1 MMAVEFRIRSGARAG
16 QREAFDQALI
26 TIGRHPQNDL
36 RFDVEKDADVSSR
49 HAEVRVAGNTVT
61 LRDLGSTNGTFVNGQ
76 RLTGDQFLADGD
88 VIAFGAEGPQVTFA
102 RAGAGAPA
110 ATRLGQV
117 SPAAG
122 TPAVPGGTG
131 GGAPRRDTT
140 VRIAEAVEAQTGR
153 LRLMIA
159 ALAVLVVGGVGLAYW
174 AGNRGSAEARDEIAK
189 LLQRND
195 SLSRLV
201 DRTVAQ
207 LSGNTAGVDS
217 ALVAARR
224 EAEELRRRLRAAAS
238 GGNASEIAALSSDL
252 QASNER
258 QRALVGAAQVD
269 WEGVSARNSPAMVF
283 VVVQSEDGRNSSGT
297 GFNVSPSGL
306 IVTNRH
312 VVRDDKGRP
321 AKMVVVKFDN
331 APADA
336 KFKLVRV
343 VKVSETDELAW
354 LKLDGGGPYP
364 AVQGVARAPAT
375 RPGAPVAL
383 LGYPLGTGTAGM
395 DGDINHLRPVS
406 SLTVGT
412 ASKVLGDTL
421 QLDVY
426 AAQGS
431 SGSPVFNAQGVVV
444 GVLFGSPTESNG
456 RIIYAVP
463 SSKLAAQMP
472 PEGAA
477 IVR

>member
-1 MMAVEFRIRSGARAG
+1 MAVEFRIRTGARAG
-16 QREAFDQALI
+16 QREAFDQARI
-26 TIGRHPQNDL
+26 AIGRHPDSDL
-36 RFDVEKDADVSSR
+36 RFDLEKDPDVSSR
-49 HAEVRVAGNTVT
+49 HAEVRVAGDAAT
-61 LRDLGSTNGTFVNGQ
+61 LRDVGSTNGTFVNGQ
-76 RLTGDQFLADGD
+76 RLTGDRFLADGD
-88 VIAFGAEGPQVTFA
+88 VIAFGASGPQVTFHIV
-102 RAGAGAPA
+102 RADAPA
-110 ATRLGQV
+110 ATRV
-117 SPAAG
+117 ENASPPSG
-122 TPAVPGGTG
+122 MPAVSGGTG
-131 GGAPRRDTT
+131 STAPRRDTT
-140 VRIAEAVEAQTGR
+140 ARIAEAVEAQTGR
-153 LRLMIA
+153 LRRMIG
-159 ALAVLVVGGVGLAYW
+159 ALAVLVVGGVGFAYW
-174 AGNRGSAEARDEIAK
+174 AGHRGAVEARDEVAR

-207 LSGNTAGVDS
+207 LGRSATGVDS

-224 EAEELRRRLRAAAS
+224 EAADLRRRLEAAAN
-238 GGNASEIAALSSDL
+238 GGNAAEIAALSSDL
-252 QASNER
+252 QASTER

-269 WEGVSARNSPAMVF
+269 WEGVNARNAPAMVF
-283 VVVQSEDGRNSSGT
+283 VVVQSEDGRNTSGT

-312 VVRDDKGRP
+312 VVRDEQGRP
-321 AKMVVVKFDN
+321 AKLVVVKFDN

-364 AVQGVARAPAT
+364 TVQGVARAPST

-395 DGDINHLRPVS
+395 DGDINRLRPVS

-412 ASKVLGDTL
+412 VSKVLGDTL

-444 GVLFGSPTESNG
+444 GVLFGSPTASSG

-477 IVR
+477 VIR

>member
-1 MMAVEFRIRSGARAG
+1 MPVEFRIRSGARAG
-16 QREAFDQALI
+16 QRETFDQPLI

-49 HAEVRVAGNTVT
+49 HAEVRVAGDTVT
-61 LRDLGSTNGTFVNGQ
+61 LRDIGSTNGTFINGQ
-76 RLTGDQFLADGD
+76 RLTGDHFLADGD
-88 VIAFGAEGPQVTFA
+88 VIAFGADGPQVTFH
-102 RAGAGAPA
+102 RTGAAAPA
-110 ATRLGQV
+110 ATRLGQA

-122 TPAVPGGTG
+122 TPAVSGSAGTG
-131 GGAPRRDTT
+131 PARRDTNL
-140 VRIAEAVEAQTGR
+140 RIAAAVEAQTGM
-153 LRLMIA
+153 LRKMIVG
-159 ALAVLVVGGVGLAYW
+159 LGVLVVAGVGVAYW
-174 AGNRGSAEARDEIAK
+174 IGNRGSAEARDEIAK

-207 LSGNTAGVDS
+207 LSGNAAGVDS

-224 EAEELRRRLRAAAS
+224 EAAELRRRLEAAAS

-252 QASNER
+252 QASNDR

-269 WEGVSARNSPAMVF
+269 WESVSVRNSPAMVF
-283 VVVQSEDGRNSSGT
+283 VVVQWEDGRNTSGT

-321 AKMVVVKFDN
+321 AKLVVVKFDN
-331 APADA
+331 APAES
-336 KFKLVRV
+336 KFKLTRV

-364 AVQGVARAPAT
+364 TVQGVARAPST

-395 DGDINHLRPVS
+395 DGDINRLRPVS

-431 SGSPVFNAQGVVV
+431 SGSPVFNAQGLVV
-444 GVLFGSPTESNG
+444 GVLFGSPAESNG

-477 IVR
+477 VIR